1 MKVKDLIRE
10 LSKLDP
16 EQDILFAKSNWTS
29 DISVDAEL
37 VNGYSVDHSKKDNP
51 LGTRPPLFVD
61 YGQAHRVCEDGKTFL
76 SFRSR
81 HIKPAVYLRS
91 KEPDDR
97 TAYNKYMQKQFK
109 NQVVEQT
116 TMLDA

>member
-16 EQDILFAKSNWTS
+16 EQDILFAKSNWAS

-37 VNGYSVDHSKKDNP
+37 VNGYSVSHSKNDNP

-61 YGQAHRVCEDGKTFL
+61 YERAHRICEDGKTFL

-81 HIKPAVYLRS
+81 HIKPAIYLRS

-97 TAYNKYMQKQFK
+97 AAYKKYLQKQVK
-109 NQVVEQT
+109 NQSVEQT
-116 TMLDA
+116 PMFAE